1 MRGYRRIIVRALLAG
16 CVFLSLALI
25 LFSEPKGAQA
35 YPAPGDGYRGWSAE
49 AVIGLPN
56 PRHVQMAADGGCL
69 YLAADDGADVWL
81 YRAADRERLEWE
93 PVKKMDLDPSRPACD
108 AYLEARDGYLALSW
122 KELVGSRW
130 ALVVALS
137 SDRGATWRTWMDS
150 SPGWHN
156 YEAHLA
162 LSGSV
167 LHAAYVSDYTGRNE
181 VFYRRFDLQ
190 LTPLNVSCASDAG
203 DGVPATQPCL
213 ESGGELNASL
223 YYVRLSGPPNPV
235 WQGLTE
241 DAGLGWR
248 HYEIIPAA
256 GGVDLSWPEVG
267 VWRDGG
273 DRRVM
278 VAADGRHLESGN
290 HRVRYSRFYNGVWE
304 SGIDKGYFGPHNS
317 YPNLCTEGTTIFMVF
332 RQSGGTLGTEGA
344 GRINTHTGEES
355 AWNHVDDLFYLN
367 MPYDHP
373 GCIDCCSDG
382 ERFYAAAAGTGPHAV
397 VMTKRED
404 DVDPTVFLDNP
415 GAYHNCDFTV
425 RARAYD
431 DFDRAANWLLAP
443 EAEGYERGILHAD
456 FYYRAAASGEWYE
469 WPGGKR
475 DEEAPWEVTF
485 PGGSVPE
492 GRYDIRVVA
501 TDTAMRTSENIY
513 GSVCVDRTPPSAEL
527 VISPPDGE
535 NGWYRERPGTGPAV
549 SGSDNL
555 SGIHRA
561 WYRLDD
567 AAAWTAFTQP
577 FELPEGEHIIRCY
590 VEDRAGNTS
599 PVAEFAYRADYTDPT
614 GSITAPSN
622 GAYFRDLMD
631 VEASY
636 EDAVSG
642 IASITWVVDGAP
654 VKTVAEART
663 SLDLTGLP
671 EGRHTLQL
679 EIRDRAGRTFRPQPI
694 DFYRDMTPP
703 TAGVVEPREQEWVR
717 GMVPVRAEVGD
728 NLMVSKA
735 AFFVDGKAIGE
746 RTEPPWAISWDT
758 STVKNGYHTLRVEA
772 WDAAGNRSHQ
782 EGASEVT
789 VFVGNNISQTNH
801 FAEGCTRPGFDTWL
815 CLQNPGD
822 EPAVVSVNYQL
833 GEGQGAAPAQT
844 YLVAGH
850 SRYTIYVN
858 GAVGTGKDVSIQVT
872 SNRPIVSE
880 RPMYFTYRGEGN
892 RPLRGG
898 HTAQGAHFPRQEWYF
913 AEGCTRSGFDTWLCL
928 QNPGEQEAA
937 VQVEYMLENG
947 AYLGR
952 VYRVPPWSRS
962 TVMVD
967 REVGEGHDVSMR
979 VTSGVPVVAE
989 RPVYFLYQGMWDGGH
1004 NVMGAGRPETEW
1016 YFAEGCTRTGFNQW
1030 ICLMNPNDREA
1041 KTRITY
1047 VMEDGGRIE
1056 REYHLRPRSRFT
1068 VNVNNDVAR
1077 QHDVSTRVW
1086 SDLPIVA
1093 ERPMY
1098 FLYASSIDEGSNAMG
1113 VNKAGSSWY
1122 FAEGCTREG
1131 FDEYLCLMNPSDDE
1145 ARVSLRFML
1154 DDSSQLLRTV
1164 AVPPGTR
1171 VTVKVNDIVGP
1182 GRDVSVEVM
1191 SDRPV
1196 IAERPIYSL
1205 YGGSLPAGD
1214 TLSGYTFNP

>member
-1 MRGYRRIIVRALLAG
+1 MKVNAWKALLVLPVLA
-16 CVFLSLALI
+16 CLAL
-25 LFSEPKGAQA
+25 LPLLRPGPEAALS
-35 YPAPGDGYRGWSAE
+35 YPGPGDGYRGWSAE
-49 AVIGLPN
+49 AAIDLPR
-56 PRHVQMAADGGCL
+56 PRHVQMAYGGGQL

-81 YRAADRERLEWE
+81 YRAADRSTLKWE
-93 PVKKMDLDPSRPACD
+93 ALRKMDLDPSRPACD
-108 AYLEARDGYLALSW
+108 PYLEAREGRLAVSW

-137 SDRGATWRTWMDS
+137 ADGGTTWRTWMDS
-150 SPGWHN
+150 NPGWNN

-162 LSGSV
+162 LAGNV

-181 VFYRRFDLQ
+181 VFYRRFNLE
-190 LTPLNVSCASDAG
+190 LAPLNVSCASDPG

-213 ESGGELNASL
+213 ESSGELNASV
-223 YYVRLSGPPNPV
+223 YYVRQSGPPNPV

-248 HYEIIPAA
+248 HYEAIPSA

-267 VWRDGG
+267 VWRDGS

-304 SGIDKGYFGPHNS
+304 KGIDVDYFGAFNA
-317 YPNLCTEGTTIFMVF
+317 YPQLCTNGNNILMVF
-332 RQSGGTLGTEGA
+332 RQSGGTLGDEGA

-355 AWNHVDDLFYLN
+355 AWNHIDDLFYLN

-373 GCIDCCSDG
+373 GSIDCCSDG
-382 ERFYAAAAGTGPHAV
+382 ERFYAAAAGTGSRAV
-397 VMTKRED
+397 ILTKRED
-404 DVDPTVFLDNP
+404 DADPTVSIENP
-415 GAYHNCDFTV
+415 GAYHNSDFTV
-425 RARAYD
+425 SAKAYD
-431 DFDRAANWLLAP
+431 DFDRSANWLLAP
-443 EAEGYERGILHAD
+443 QSERYDRGILYAD
-456 FYYRAAASGEWYE
+456 FFYRAAGSDDWKE

-475 DEEAPWEVTF
+475 DADAPWEMSF
-485 PGGSVPE
+485 PGGSFPE
-492 GRYDIRVVA
+492 GRYDLKVVV

-513 GSVCVDRTPPSAEL
+513 GNVCVDRTPPVAKLS
-527 VISPPDGE
+527 ISPPDGD
-535 NGWYRERPGTGPAV
+535 NGWYRDPPATGPAV

-555 SGIHRA
+555 SGIRRA
-561 WYRLDD
+561 YYRLDD
-567 AAAWTAFTQP
+567 APSWTVYSEP
-577 FELPEGEHIIRCY
+577 FDLPEGEHVIRYY

-599 PVAEFAYRADYTDPT
+599 PVMEYAYRADYTDPA
-614 GSITAPSN
+614 GSITVPAG
-622 GAYFRDLMD
+622 GAYFRDLME
-631 VEASY
+631 VEASC

-642 IASITWVVDGAP
+642 VASLTWLVDGEP
-654 VKTVAEART
+654 VKTVAENRT
-663 SLDLTGLP
+663 TLDLSGFS
-671 EGRHTLQL
+671 EGRHTLQV
-679 EIRDRAGRTFRPQPI
+679 EIRDRAGRTFRPQPV
-694 DFYRDMTPP
+694 DFYRDVTPP
-703 TAGVVEPREQEWVR
+703 TASIAEPRGQDWVR
-717 GMVPVRAEVGD
+717 GIVPVKAEVAD
-728 NLMVSKA
+728 NLMVSGA
-735 AFFVDGKAIGE
+735 AFFADGKKIGE
-746 RTEPPWAISWDT
+746 RTQPPWAVSWDT
-758 STVKNGYHTLRVEA
+758 STVTNGYHTLRVEA
-772 WDAAGNRSHQ
+772 WDAAGNRSRQ
-782 EGASEVT
+782 EAASEVT

-822 EPAVVSVNYQL
+822 DPAVVSVNYQL

-844 YLVAGH
+844 YLVAAH

-858 GAVGTGKDVSIQVT
+858 GVVGTGKDVSIQVT

-880 RPMYFTYRGEGN
+880 RPMYFSYPGQGGLL
-892 RPLRGG
+892 LRGG
-898 HTAQGAHFPRQEWYF
+898 HTAQGAHFPRREWYF
-913 AEGCTRSGFDTWLCL
+913 AEGCTRPGFDTWLCL
-928 QNPGEQEAA
+928 QNPGEQEAT

-952 VYRVPPWSRS
+952 VYRVPPWSRG

-967 REVGEGHDVSMR
+967 KETGEGHDVSMR
-979 VTSGVPVVAE
+979 VTSNVPVVAE

-1030 ICLMNPNDREA
+1030 ICIMNPNDQEA
-1041 KTRITY
+1041 KAKVTY

-1056 REYHLRPRSRFT
+1056 REYRLRPRSRFT

-1077 QHDVSTRVW
+1077 QHDVSTCVR
-1086 SDLPIVA
+1086 SDLPVVV

-1122 FAEGCTREG
+1122 FAEGCTRAG
-1131 FDEYLCLMNPSDDE
+1131 FEEYLCLMNPGKDE
-1145 ARVSLRFML
+1145 ARASLRFML
-1154 DDSSQLLRTV
+1154 EDSSQLLRTV
-1164 AVPPGTR
+1164 NVPPGTR

-1182 GRDVSVEVM
+1182 GHDVSVEVM
-1191 SDRPV
+1191 SDLPL